1 MDLDLGLDGLSALVT
16 GGTQGIGRAVVELL
30 LEQGADV
37 LTIARDGARLERC
50 LAQWNEG
57 VEGDGRTRRGF
68 AHGLAGDVTEPAD
81 RARLLARAKELFTGL
96 DLAVL
101 NVGTN
106 RRKQVRDY
114 TDAEVAAILRT
125 NQEAAF
131 LLARDLE
138 ELLLEAHG
146 GGEGPSAALAFVLSV
161 AGHVH
166 VGTGAPYAMTKA
178 ALDQLTRSLACEW
191 APSIRVNA
199 VSPWYTRTPLAE
211 QVLSDPA
218 YEERVVD
225 ATPLRYV
232 ADPREVAVP
241 IAFLCSPWASYVTG
255 QTLAV
260 DGGFLAR
267 GAF

>member
-1 MDLDLGLDGLSALVT
+1 MSLDLDLAGRRALVT
-16 GGTQGIGRAVVELL
+16 GGTRGIGRAVVELL
-30 LEQGADV
+30 LEQGALV
-37 LTIARDGARLERC
+37 ATVARDGDLLAERLESWGAGER
-50 LAQWNEG
+50 
-57 VEGDGRTRRGF
+57 
-68 AHGLAGDVTEPAD
+68 AHGLAGDVTDPGD
-81 RARLLARAKELFTGL
+81 RARLLELCRERLGGL

-106 RRKQVRDY
+106 VRRLAVEYD
-114 TDAEVAAILRT
+114 DAEYAAVVRT
-125 NQEAAF
+125 NQDAAF
-131 LLARDLE
+131 LLARDLYP
-138 ELLLEAHG
+138 LLARGRDASLT
-146 GGEGPSAALAFVLSV
+146 FILSV

-191 APSIRVNA
+191 APEVRVNA

-211 QVLSDPA
+211 QVLADPS
-218 YEERVVD
+218 YRRRVEQ
-225 ATPLRYV
+225 ATPLERV
-232 ADPREVAVP
+232 AEPREVALPV
-241 IAFLCSPWASYVTG
+241 AFLASQGASYVTG